1 MTQTLR
7 HQGVGGGILSLTY
20 AHTHSHSLTHS
31 HTQTHTRT
39 HTHTQGESYL
49 EHLHEADALFRH
61 LANSDTFTAT
71 FTANPLS
78 EIGHG

>member
-1 MTQTLR
+1 MEE
-7 HQGVGGGILSLTY
+7 VFSLSLSHALTLTRSRIHTY
-20 AHTHSHSLTHS
+20 THTH
-31 HTQTHTRT
+31 T